1 MDMKKLLKLL
11 GFNLLFVVL
20 EVILLRGVLDSA
32 TNMIPVLALI
42 LMSAGAFFGVNYM
55 IINKK
60 EKKKA
65 LKMDK
70 LRTIDDYREAL
81 YSYHSRNN
89 PSESELREA
98 VYQLDLFQQ
107 REDSLR
113 ALLGDQFKEPA
124 NPFVTVSDEVKAA
137 LLSNIKKCRNRRV
150 FSDLADTARFP
161 MHNEYLHHTL
171 GQNRQLLSQY
181 DSLII
186 EISQIGNNTETENLH
201 LDSITSALKELRN
214 ENATIGEYGAA
225 MMQSRLDD
233 DF

>member
-1 MDMKKLLKLL
+1 MDMKKILKLI
-11 GFNLLFVVL
+11 GFNFLFVIL
-20 EVILLRGVLDSA
+20 EVILFRGVIDSA
-32 TNMIPVLALI
+32 SSLLPVLALI
-42 LMSAGAFFGVNYM
+42 MMSGSAFFGVNYM

-60 EKKKA
+60 DKRKM

-70 LRTIDDYREAL
+70 LRTIEDYREAL
-81 YSYHSRNN
+81 YKYHSRNN
-89 PSESELREA
+89 PFESELREA

-124 NPFVTVSDEVKAA
+124 NPFVTVSDEVKDAV
-137 LLSNIKKCRNRRV
+137 LSNIRKFLNRMMII
-150 FSDLADTARFP
+150 DYADTARFP
-161 MHNEYLHHTL
+161 MHNEFLHHAL

-186 EISQIGNNTETENLH
+186 EISQIGNSEETQNLH

-214 ENATIGEYGAA
+214 ENATMGEYGAA

-233 DF
+233 